1 MSNDQQA
8 ILAKVIHILNEM
20 TNDWEIDYDGEI
32 DENVR
37 LIEDLCFASIDIV
50 QFVVA
55 VEEAFQR
62 RNLPFENSCSKRVA
76 TWTNCTFMKSFN
88 FSKRT
93 CSLTGDFRV
102 VSAAS
107 SFHRLP

>member
-62 RNLPFENSCSKRVA
+62 RNLPFEKLLLKEGRYVDE
-76 TWTNCTFMKSFN
+76 
-88 FSKRT
+88 
-93 CSLTGDFRV
+93 LYVHEV
-102 VSAAS
+102 VQ
-107 SFHRLP
+107 FLKENL